1 MNGLSYWFQRL
12 SGHARHSACLPAA
25 DLLNDLTL
33 WSVDRIADTARRS
46 LGR

>member
-12 SGHARHSACLPAA
+12 SGHARHCAYLPAA
-25 DLLNDLTL
+25 ASLEDLAPP
-33 WSVDRIADTARRS
+33 SVDRIADTLRRS